1 MLFTFFSML
10 TFYMRGAKAIM
21 GKVDLA
27 FIKAVVRDGTS

>member
-10 TFYMRGAKAIM
+10 TFYMKGAKAIM

-27 FIKAVVRDGTS
+27 FIKAVVHDGIN